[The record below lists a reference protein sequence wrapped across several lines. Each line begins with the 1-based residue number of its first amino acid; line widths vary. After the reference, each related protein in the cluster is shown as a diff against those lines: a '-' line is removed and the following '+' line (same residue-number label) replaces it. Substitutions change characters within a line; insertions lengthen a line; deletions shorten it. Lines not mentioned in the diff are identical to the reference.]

1 MLISGVIEG
10 FYGRPWTEA
19 QRIAMMDWIAA
30 AGMNLY
36 VYAPKDD
43 VKLRARWREPY
54 TETEMAALA
63 RLVEAAKA
71 RGITMMAALAPCL
84 DITYSDPA
92 ELAHLLRR
100 LDQFVSLGLTHFAL
114 LYDDIPSTLRPADA
128 AQFSSFAAAQCHIA
142 NAAWAHLCA
151 RNGARLFFCPTEYCG
166 RMAGGD
172 PEGSAYLRI
181 LGRELCDQIDI
192 CWTGPEIISPE
203 ITAQSLQRL
212 SAVLNRKPVI
222 WENFH
227 ANDYDIRRVH
237 AGPLGGRD
245 PAIRAE
251 IAGFITNPNN
261 EFEANFVP
269 VHTTGAFLGDSG
281 YDAEKATERAVHA
294 WRDRFRLAYSAAGE
308 TLKDQEVTLLVDLL
322 YQPFRAGPE
331 STAIVATARDLLKEA
346 RPNAETP
353 GWREG
358 QARVRAYHDRVAAL
372 FDRMTE
378 LENRDLFYTF
388 QPHLWEV
395 REELHTL
402 VQYLDWLA
410 TGPAANACFP
420 EADRLPNTYRHGF
433 GADLQALLPRDP
445 DGNLNH
451 VPRING

>member
-19 QRIAMMDWIAA
+19 QRIEMMDWIAA

-54 TETEMAALA
+54 TESEMAALA
-63 RLVEAAKA
+63 RLAEAAKA
-71 RGITMMAALAPCL
+71 RGLTMMAALAPCL
-84 DITYSDPA
+84 DIIYSDPA
-92 ELAHLLRR
+92 ELSHLLRR
-100 LDQFVSLGLTHFAL
+100 LDQFISLGLTHFAL
-114 LYDDIPSTLRPADA
+114 LYDDIPSKLKPEDA

-142 NAAWAHLCA
+142 NAAWAYLCA
-151 RNGARLFFCPTEYCG
+151 KNGARLFFCPTEYCG

-172 PEGSAYLRI
+172 PERSAYLQT
-181 LGRELCDQIDI
+181 LGADLCNNIDI

-203 ITAQSLQRL
+203 ITADSLRQL
-212 SAVLNRKPVI
+212 SKVLRRKPVI

-227 ANDYDIRRVH
+227 ANDYDVRRVQT
-237 AGPLGGRD
+237 GPLGGREA
-245 PAIRAE
+245 AIRTE

-269 VHTTGAFLGDSG
+269 VHTTGAFLATPG
-281 YDAEKATERAVHA
+281 YDEGQATEAAGRA
-294 WRDRFRLAYSAAGE
+294 WRERFRLAYSSGE
-308 TLKDQEVTLLVDLL
+308 TLKPEEVALLIDLL
-322 YQPFRAGPE
+322 YQPFRAGPQ
-331 STAIVATARDLLKEA
+331 SAAIVKTARGLLTEA
-346 RPNAETP
+346 WPNPNTSA
-353 GWREG
+353 WRDG

-402 VQYLDWLA
+402 TQYLDWLA
-410 TGPAANACFP
+410 SGPAANAVFP
-420 EADRLPNTYRHGF
+420 EASRLPNTYRQGL
-433 GADLQALLPRDP
+433 AAQLQALLPRDR

-451 VPRING
+451 VI

>member
-1 MLISGVIEG
+1 MISGVIEG

-19 QRIAMMDWIAA
+19 QRIEMMDWIAA

-54 TETEMAALA
+54 TESEMAALA

-71 RGITMMAALAPCL
+71 RGLTMMAALAPCL

-100 LDQFVSLGLTHFAL
+100 LDQFIKLGLTHFAL
-114 LYDDIPSTLRPADA
+114 LFDDIPSTLRPEDA
-128 AQFSSFAAAQCHIA
+128 AQFPSFAAAQCHIA
-142 NAAWAHLCA
+142 NAAWAYLCA
-151 RNGARLFFCPTEYCG
+151 KNGTRLFFCPTEYCG

-172 PEGSAYLRI
+172 VTASPYLQI
-181 LGRELCDQIDI
+181 LGQELCDNIDI
-192 CWTGPEIISPE
+192 CWTGPEIISAE
-203 ITAQSLQRL
+203 ITADSLRTL
-212 SAVLNRKPVI
+212 STVLRRKPVI

-237 AGPLGGRD
+237 TGPLGGRD
-245 PAIRAE
+245 LGIRAE
-251 IAGFITNPNN
+251 IAGFIANPNN

-269 VHTTGAFLGDSG
+269 VMTTGAFLTAAR
-281 YDAEKATERAVHA
+281 YDETAATESACRA
-294 WRDRFRLAYSAAGE
+294 WRDRFRLAHAKAGE
-308 TLKDQEVTLLVDLL
+308 TLTEGEVALLVDLL
-322 YQPFRAGPE
+322 YQPFRYGPQ
-331 STAIVATARDLLKEA
+331 SSAIVATARDLLQDA
-346 RPNAETP
+346 RPDTKTP
-353 GWREG
+353 DWRDG
-358 QARVRAYHDRVAAL
+358 QARIRRYHDRVISL
-372 FDRMTE
+372 FDRLTE

-402 VQYLDWLA
+402 THYLGWLA
-410 TGPAANACFP
+410 SGPAANAIFP
-420 EADRLPNTYRHGF
+420 EAKSLPNTYRRGF
-433 GADLQALLPRDP
+433 SADLQALLPRDR

-451 VPRING
+451 AV